1 MFGPLCA
8 YDFNLP
14 PKGAAMKTY
23 GSTGSAFRMEFS
35 GLPTTHVEKGSKI
48 GGLFIVFFSLLWG
61 GIPSLILLNAL
72 VQGTFEPMMTPLL
85 IFTVIGLGIFLLGL
99 WQATRVQTTRIDEHT
114 VSVDTRWVFGHRLWS
129 EPKSR
134 YEGVLSRSEWH
145 SGGKNSSSYTLH
157 VVELWH
163 PDNKKRIRLYAS
175 RSDEGL
181 RKIREGYCRSLN
193 MPALEGDGPE
203 RTVRDVED
211 LDKSVRDLVEEGK
224 LAVNFDPVKQPP
236 PRGIGIETLDDQL
249 RLTLPTVRIPIGILL
264 LGLGLPGTFIYFGFF
279 KANGPIGLGVVGA
292 LILLAVVA
300 GYIWSQVAQAVVE
313 VGPDRVRAFYKT
325 PWGETPSRS
334 VSASEIENI
343 RIGRKTEGR
352 GQPGVLLATDRTTV
366 AIAEGRSAAMQEW
379 LKNCIMAVI
388 VR

>member
-1 MFGPLCA
+1 
-8 YDFNLP
+8 
-14 PKGAAMKTY
+14 MKTY